1 MQTAFFKYGI
11 IASIFLIYFALSY
24 KFYLLRLGNLE
35 KTLMAKKPLALL
47 NSRHLVGILLF
58 GVLGYLIFPEYN
70 NLLRFDFTISDPYA
84 LILSVVVIVLVLLL
98 SKRSA
103 QKKCKESPKIV
114 LDNKERG
121 GVYFPI
127 RIAFLFGYEYFFRG
141 ILFFSLLALM
151 PLIWAVLTCTAL
163 YVLIHIF
170 DSKPEIIGAV
180 PFGII
185 LCLLTFY
192 TQSIWVPFII
202 HCALS
207 CVYEISIYNCLT
219 NNKSKL

>member
-1 MQTAFFKYGI
+1 MTLKSGSAAEEKQREH
-11 IASIFLIYFALSY
+11 L
-24 KFYLLRLGNLE
+24 FYE
-35 KTLMAKKPLALL
+35 TLT
-47 NSRHLVGILLF
+47 
-58 GVLGYLIFPEYN
+58 E
-70 NLLRFDFTISDPYA
+70 
-84 LILSVVVIVLVLLL
+84 
-98 SKRSA
+98 
-103 QKKCKESPKIV
+103 
-114 LDNKERG
+114 
-121 GVYFPI
+121 
-127 RIAFLFGYEYFFRG
+127 

-151 PLIWAVLTCTAL
+151 PMIWAVLTCTAL